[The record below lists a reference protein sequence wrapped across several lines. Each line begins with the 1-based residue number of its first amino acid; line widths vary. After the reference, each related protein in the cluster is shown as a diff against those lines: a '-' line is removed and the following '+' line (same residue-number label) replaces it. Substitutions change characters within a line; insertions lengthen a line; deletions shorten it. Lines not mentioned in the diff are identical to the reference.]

1 MIAGLSVEMLSPAL
15 VSVSGGAMSPKA
27 LSENQSSAGNSP
39 SLLPSNRLLLGNL
52 IFFFFLDFIFFISKI
67 KKVLGIIKFVEK
79 RVKCVILVNADI
91 LFGFSDYR

>member
-1 MIAGLSVEMLSPAL
+1 MIVGLSVEMLSPAL

-52 IFFFFLDFIFFISKI
+52 IFYFFYFIFFISKI